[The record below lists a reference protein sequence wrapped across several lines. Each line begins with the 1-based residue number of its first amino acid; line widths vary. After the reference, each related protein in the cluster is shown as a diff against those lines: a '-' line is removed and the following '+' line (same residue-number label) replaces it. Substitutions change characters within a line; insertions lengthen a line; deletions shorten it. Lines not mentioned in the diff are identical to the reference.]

1 MKRIIIALI
10 TIFCIGTFTL
20 SAEAYVANRN
30 TGKIHTNTCRSVST
44 MSNGNKVYIE
54 SQAEAK
60 ASGYTPCKRCHP
72 F

>member
-30 TGKIHTNTCRSVST
+30 TGKIHTNTCNSVSK

-54 SQAEAK
+54 SQSAAR

>member
-10 TIFCIGTFTL
+10 TISCIGTFTL

-30 TGKIHTNTCRSVST
+30 TGKIHTNTCRFVPK
-44 MSNGNKVYIE
+44 MSGGSKVYIN
-54 SQAEAK
+54 SLAEAK
-60 ASGYTPCKRCHP
+60 ASGYTPCQRCRP

>member
-20 SAEAYVANRN
+20 SAEAYVGNRN
-30 TGKIHTNTCRSVST
+30 TGKIHTNTCSSVSK
-44 MSNGNKVYIE
+44 MSTGNKVYIG
-54 SQAEAK
+54 SLAEAK
-60 ASGYTPCKRCHP
+60 ASGYTPCQRCRP

>member
-1 MKRIIIALI
+1 MKRTIIALI

-30 TGKIHTNTCRSVST
+30 TGKIHTNTCSSVSK

-54 SQAEAK
+54 SEAR

>member
-20 SAEAYVANRN
+20 SAKAYVANRN
-30 TGKIHTNTCRSVST
+30 TGKIHTNTCSSVSK

-54 SQAEAK
+54 SQSEAR